1 MDEEKLLVVV
11 VLCTLYEV
19 DDVGAARRGARI
31 ASRRAHVID
40 CVILGL
46 CAGSGLEW
54 PGRRRRWAATLGR
67 TWSLHPGFR
76 CYFWGG
82 FFLVWSFTYVF
93 YAGFYFCCICTA
105 AMFVLDLNVDLV
117 LHGDRSIRILKFT
130 M

>member
-54 PGRRRRWAATLGR
+54 PGRRRRWSATLGR

>member
-82 FFLVWSFTYVF
+82 FFSWC
-93 YAGFYFCCICTA
+93 G
-105 AMFVLDLNVDLV
+105 V
-117 LHGDRSIRILKFT
+117 LHMFFMLVSIFVVFVQQQCSCWT
-130 M
+130 